1 MSCRSRLERSGSAG
15 FLEAP
20 AILVGEES
28 DAAEVVIIIV
38 VPGAGDGHR
47 GSDTLR
53 SPAALPRDGD
63 GKLAVT
69 FR

>member
-1 MSCRSRLERSGSAG
+1 M
-15 FLEAP
+15 LEAP

-28 DAAEVVIIIV
+28 DVAEVVIIKV

-47 GSDTLR
+47 GSDALR
-53 SPAALPRDGD
+53 SLAALPRDGG

>member
-1 MSCRSRLERSGSAG
+1 V
-15 FLEAP
+15 LEAP

-28 DAAEVVIIIV
+28 DAAEVVIIRV